1 MMCGKHSRREKNR
14 LNNDQQAE
22 TVEEIDH
29 LSENNVITL
38 DNINT
43 SDDIV
48 TSPTPQS
55 VGKLPTKSKSKK
67 RKVDEEDPYQDKIA
81 NSLDNIVHAL
91 DRNSK
96 GEIYQ
101 ELKFLGLERGDLHLA
116 YAFLLENPVKTRG
129 LFSFPIQ
136 DRMIYLKATMG
147 LGDSE
152 DFDTRG

>member
-1 MMCGKHSRREKNR
+1 MIN
-14 LNNDQQAE
+14 
-22 TVEEIDH
+22 
-29 LSENNVITL
+29 L

-55 VGKLPTKSKSKK
+55 VGKLPTKAKSKK
-67 RKVDEEDPYQDKIA
+67 RKVDEKDPYQDKIA

-96 GEIYQ
+96 VIENSRPHLYTEGEIYQ
-101 ELKFLGLERGDLHLA
+101 KLKCLGLERGDLHLA

-136 DRMIYLKATMG
+136 DRLIYLKATMG

-152 DFDTRG
+152 DFDTRGVMMFTSV